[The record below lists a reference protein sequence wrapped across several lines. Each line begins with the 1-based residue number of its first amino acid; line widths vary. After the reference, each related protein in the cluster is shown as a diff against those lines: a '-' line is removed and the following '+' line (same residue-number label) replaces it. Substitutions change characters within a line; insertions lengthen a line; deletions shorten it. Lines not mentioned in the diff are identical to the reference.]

1 MGLSVR
7 EILIL
12 DYFDGKPVHAKMP
25 SYLYAT
31 YGSDADLC
39 LDRLYADG
47 WIRESTPRETVNMLP
62 DKALSDFLK
71 RYGLSGEGSHTEL
84 VRRIIHEVPEKNYN
98 HAVPKVYVLEPKGRT
113 EVGRHMAYVLNVR
126 ENYGLTEGEIGESR
140 SALALKGNPC
150 SARDILE
157 RAFQQKVSIYT
168 MAGEWSKLRNLY
180 YVMANFHLRA
190 EAGDKALS
198 CLFLVFFLDMSGMGN
213 RNTVIPYEN
222 LFPTQKGMILLLDEV
237 RHRENMTAEEVKAA
251 FLSSVARMAPRL
263 PFSYFSPQVMA
274 AQLLERLRGVPFN
287 GAKYIAE
294 RNVPDPSAGAYHYVP
309 WGREEAGSLKEVPK
323 FTVPKIM
330 APPSLRM
337 PPALTRPVPFE
348 STEARKR
355 REEMEKRVVRTVERP
370 TPEEKKEKGLL
381 VKLRKWI

>member
-7 EILIL
+7 DILIL
-12 DYFDGKPVHAKMP
+12 DYFDGKPAHAKMP
-25 SYLYAT
+25 SYLYST

-47 WIRESTPRETVNMLP
+47 WIRESKPQETINMLP

-71 RYGLSGEGSHTEL
+71 RYGLSGEGTHTEL
-84 VRRIIHEVPEKNYN
+84 VRRVIHEVPEKNYD
-98 HAVPKVYVLEPKGRT
+98 HAVPKVYVLEQKGRA

-126 ENYGLTEGEIGESR
+126 ESYGLTEGEIGESQ
-140 SALALKGNPC
+140 SALVLKGNPYT
-150 SARDILE
+150 ARDILE
-157 RAFQQKVSIYT
+157 RAFQQKSSLYT

-180 YVMANFHLRA
+180 YVTANFYLRA
-190 EAGDKALS
+190 EARHKALP

-213 RNTVIPYEN
+213 KNTVTPYEN
-222 LFPTQKGMILLLDEV
+222 LFPTQKGMILLIDEV
-237 RHRENMTAEEVKAA
+237 RHQEKMTTEEVKSS
-251 FLSSVARMAPRL
+251 FLSSIARMAPRL

-287 GAKYIAE
+287 GTKYIAE
-294 RNVPDPSAGAYHYVP
+294 RNVPDPSSGSYHYVP
-309 WGREEAGSLKEVPK
+309 WGRDEAERTEKVPK
-323 FTVPKIM
+323 FTAPKIM

-337 PPALTRPVPFE
+337 PPAFTRPVPFE

-355 REEMEKRVVRTVERP
+355 REEMEKRTVRTVARP
-370 TPEEKKEKGLL
+370 KREEKEEKSLF

>member
-263 PFSYFSPQVMA
+263 PFSYFS
-274 AQLLERLRGVPFN
+274 
-287 GAKYIAE
+287 
-294 RNVPDPSAGAYHYVP
+294 
-309 WGREEAGSLKEVPK
+309 REEAGSLKEVPK

-337 PPALTRPVPFE
+337 PPAFTRPVPFE

>member
-84 VRRIIHEVPEKNYN
+84 VRRVIHEVPEKNYN

-150 SARDILE
+150 SARDILA

-180 YVMANFHLRA
+180 YIMANFHLRA
-190 EAGDKALS
+190 GEESKALS
-198 CLFLVFFLDMSGMGN
+198 NLFLVFFLDMSGLGN

-251 FLSSVARMAPRL
+251 FFLLLRAWRRDCRSLISPRRSWRRNCWNVSAAFPLMGRSISRNGTCPTLL
-263 PFSYFSPQVMA
+263 PAHTIMSLGGVRKPA
-274 AQLLERLRGVPFN
+274 A
-287 GAKYIAE
+287 
-294 RNVPDPSAGAYHYVP
+294 
-309 WGREEAGSLKEVPK
+309 
-323 FTVPKIM
+323 
-330 APPSLRM
+330 
-337 PPALTRPVPFE
+337 
-348 STEARKR
+348 
-355 REEMEKRVVRTVERP
+355 
-370 TPEEKKEKGLL
+370 
-381 VKLRKWI
+381 

>member
-157 RAFQQKVSIYT
+157 RAF
-168 MAGEWSKLRNLY
+168 
-180 YVMANFHLRA
+180 
-190 EAGDKALS
+190 
-198 CLFLVFFLDMSGMGN
+198 
-213 RNTVIPYEN
+213 
-222 LFPTQKGMILLLDEV
+222 
-237 RHRENMTAEEVKAA
+237 
-251 FLSSVARMAPRL
+251 
-263 PFSYFSPQVMA
+263 
-274 AQLLERLRGVPFN
+274 
-287 GAKYIAE
+287 
-294 RNVPDPSAGAYHYVP
+294 
-309 WGREEAGSLKEVPK
+309 
-323 FTVPKIM
+323 
-330 APPSLRM
+330 
-337 PPALTRPVPFE
+337 
-348 STEARKR
+348 
-355 REEMEKRVVRTVERP
+355 
-370 TPEEKKEKGLL
+370 
-381 VKLRKWI
+381 

>member
-1 MGLSVR
+1 M
-7 EILIL
+7 
-12 DYFDGKPVHAKMP
+12 
-25 SYLYAT
+25 
-31 YGSDADLC
+31 
-39 LDRLYADG
+39 
-47 WIRESTPRETVNMLP
+47 
-62 DKALSDFLK
+62 
-71 RYGLSGEGSHTEL
+71 
-84 VRRIIHEVPEKNYN
+84 
-98 HAVPKVYVLEPKGRT
+98 LEPKGRT

-323 FTVPKIM
+323 FTVPKSWRRP
-330 APPSLRM
+330 ACVCRPLLRGPSLLNRQKRGSGGKKWKTGGPHCRASNAGGEKGKRSACEIEKM
-337 PPALTRPVPFE
+337 DIGETMENGSVSAVT
-348 STEARKR
+348 ARKAPIP
-355 REEMEKRVVRTVERP
+355 MRP
-370 TPEEKKEKGLL
+370 WNGTSVSGSGKKYISPSLKM
-381 VKLRKWI
+381 